1 MLDSFRRRWLD
12 PEGVNL
18 AELKSRTITNLYN
31 QRPSWLS
38 QAHDRLDRAVF
49 AAYGWPYP
57 LDDQEILGRLLQL
70 NWERAAQSGGVAMP
84 TVVTDD
90 PEEEL

>member
-1 MLDSFRRRWLD
+1 M
-12 PEGVNL
+12 
-18 AELKSRTITNLYN
+18 
-31 QRPSWLS
+31 
-38 QAHDRLDRAVF
+38 QAHDRLDGAVF

-70 NWERAAQSGGVAMP
+70 NGERAAQSGGAALP
-84 TVVTDD
+84 AVVTDD